1 MKSDYHESMGNITDD
16 EWEKLRERL
25 SRSAFRSRFHLG
37 GKEREYALEKGR
49 EEIERHAD
57 SFIRARLAPGN
68 IPNDGKQT
76 PMKGHP
82 VFIAEHATGT
92 CCRSCLE
99 KWHSI
104 ERERA
109 LTEGEIEYITS
120 VIMRFLDEE
129 VFKA

>member
-1 MKSDYHESMGNITDD
+1 MRSITDD
-16 EWEKLRERL
+16 EWEKLRKRL

-92 CCRSCLE
+92 CCRSCLG

-104 ERERA
+104 EKERA

-129 VFKA
+129 AFKA

>member
-1 MKSDYHESMGNITDD
+1 MKSDYHENMRSITDD
-16 EWEKLRERL
+16 EWEKLRKRL

-92 CCRSCLE
+92 CCRSCLG

-104 ERERA
+104 EKERA

>member
-1 MKSDYHESMGNITDD
+1 MRSITDD
-16 EWEKLRERL
+16 EWEKLRKRL
-25 SRSAFRSRFHLG
+25 SRSAFKSRFHLG

-92 CCRSCLE
+92 CCRSCLG

-104 ERERA
+104 EKERA

>member
-37 GKEREYALEKGR
+37 GKEREYALGKGR

-99 KWHSI
+99 NWHSI
-104 ERERA
+104 EKERA

>member
-1 MKSDYHESMGNITDD
+1 MKSDYHENMRSITDD
-16 EWEKLRERL
+16 EWEKLRKRL
-25 SRSAFRSRFHLG
+25 SRSAFKSRFHLG

-92 CCRSCLE
+92 CCRSCLG

-104 ERERA
+104 EKERA

>member
-1 MKSDYHESMGNITDD
+1 MRSITDD
-16 EWEKLRERL
+16 EWEKLRKRL

-92 CCRSCLE
+92 CCRSCLG

-104 ERERA
+104 EKERA

>member
-1 MKSDYHESMGNITDD
+1 MRSITDD
-16 EWEKLRERL
+16 EWEKLRKRL
-25 SRSAFRSRFHLG
+25 SSSAFRSRFHLG

-104 ERERA
+104 EKERA

>member
-1 MKSDYHESMGNITDD
+1 
-16 EWEKLRERL
+16 
-25 SRSAFRSRFHLG
+25 
-37 GKEREYALEKGR
+37 
-49 EEIERHAD
+49 
-57 SFIRARLAPGN
+57 
-68 IPNDGKQT
+68 
-76 PMKGHP
+76 MKGHP

-92 CCRSCLE
+92 CCRSCLG

-104 ERERA
+104 EKERA